1 MSAGR
6 AAADPLFTALVLAG
20 SRGPD
25 DPVARAAGVAH
36 KCLVPVA
43 GVPMAVRVV
52 ETLAACPSV
61 GRIALA
67 LEDPALLDDLPALRP
82 LIAAGRCTALATG
95 ATPSLSVQRALD
107 ELPDPLPLLVT
118 TGDHPLLTPEMVEHF
133 CAAARTTGADLVAG
147 LTPSS
152 AIRKAYPDA
161 QRTYLRFRDERY
173 SGANLYALLGPDAR
187 RAVAFWRRVE
197 QERKRP
203 WRLVRAFGWRPLL
216 GLSARAPHAGRCH
229 GARLGHHRRAHRRGR
244 HALRRGRD
252 RRRQAGGSGARRDD
266 SRPAPVRS
274 LRVRPRTGTG
284 DRSANRDLV
293 PAAPA
298 GVPNRQR
305 LIQSWGAITMKR
317 IGVLVCA
324 FVLVASVAWGRSLPT
339 VEPEKVGLSSERL
352 QRIAQVFQQEIDQ
365 GRLPGAIVLIA
376 RKGEVAYFES
386 FGFRDK
392 AANAPMPKDA
402 IFRIYSMTKPLV
414 SVAAMILMEEGRLQ
428 LADPV
433 SKFLP
438 DFAELEVSVPKTDT
452 YGKVTYTLV
461 PAERPIDR
469 AGPAAPYRRACATA
483 RSPAMRRSRRRTPRP
498 ASTSRMA

>member
-1 MSAGR
+1 
-6 AAADPLFTALVLAG
+6 
-20 SRGPD
+20 
-25 DPVARAAGVAH
+25 
-36 KCLVPVA
+36 
-43 GVPMAVRVV
+43 MAVRVV

-152 AIRKAYPDA
+152 AIREAYPDA

-216 GLSARAPHAGRCH
+216 AYLLGRLTLDGAMARA
-229 GARLGHHRRAHRRGR
+229 LGHHRRAHRRGR

-252 RRRQAGGSGARRDD
+252 RCRQAGGSGARRDN
-266 SRPAPVRS
+266 SRPAPVKASSR
-274 LRVRPRTGTG
+274 
-284 DRSANRDLV
+284 
-293 PAAPA
+293 
-298 GVPNRQR
+298 
-305 LIQSWGAITMKR
+305 
-317 IGVLVCA
+317 A
-324 FVLVASVAWGRSLPT
+324 F
-339 VEPEKVGLSSERL
+339 
-352 QRIAQVFQQEIDQ
+352 
-365 GRLPGAIVLIA
+365 
-376 RKGEVAYFES
+376 
-386 FGFRDK
+386 
-392 AANAPMPKDA
+392 
-402 IFRIYSMTKPLV
+402 
-414 SVAAMILMEEGRLQ
+414 
-428 LADPV
+428 
-433 SKFLP
+433 
-438 DFAELEVSVPKTDT
+438 
-452 YGKVTYTLV
+452 
-461 PAERPIDR
+461 
-469 AGPAAPYRRACATA
+469 APYRNGGPQRQA
-483 RSPAMRRSRRRTPRP
+483 RSCAGRSGG
-498 ASTSRMA
+498 SS